1 MERLKGLSIA
11 SCNIE
16 GDKNI
21 KNVRE
26 FLGAYSP
33 DVVCFQ
39 EALEDNMTDLANM
52 FKYGLTFSGCS
63 ILSKDIFDNLSSDR
77 ISGLAILSRF
87 PLTDIRS
94 YTYSGNSDSIPIYQK
109 GNPNSSSR
117 KLAFVSIADEY
128 NIATTHFTWA
138 PDGEVNNEQLRDI
151 QLLIDKAKLIGEC
164 VLVGDFNAPRPN
176 AIYQVL
182 TTHFT
187 DEIPGNISSSLD
199 PDLHRIGGSKELLV
213 DYIFS
218 TPKYKVTDTRFVAG
232 VSDHKAVIAQVTRNE
247 KPVLKLF

>member
-1 MERLKGLSIA
+1 LHKKRLTALTFISAYQLFMERPKKLSIA

-26 FLGAYSP
+26 FLGTYSP

-39 EALEDNMTDLANM
+39 EALEDNMTDLAKM
-52 FKYGLTFSGCS
+52 FNYGLAFTGCS
-63 ILSKDIFDNLSSDR
+63 VLSKDIFDNLSCDR
-77 ISGLAILSRF
+77 VSGLAILSRF
-87 PLTDIRS
+87 PLTDFRS
-94 YTYSGNSDSIPIYQK
+94 YTYAGNSDSIPIYQK

-138 PDGEVNNEQLRDI
+138 PNGGVNNEQLRDI
-151 QLLIDKAKLIGEC
+151 SILIDKAKLIGEC

-176 AIYQVL
+176 TIYQVL
-182 TTHFT
+182 TTLFK
-187 DEIPGNISSSLD
+187 DAIPEKYSSSLD
-199 PDLHRIGGSKELLV
+199 PDLKN
-213 DYIFS
+213 
-218 TPKYKVTDTRFVAG
+218 K
-232 VSDHKAVIAQVTRNE
+232 
-247 KPVLKLF
+247 